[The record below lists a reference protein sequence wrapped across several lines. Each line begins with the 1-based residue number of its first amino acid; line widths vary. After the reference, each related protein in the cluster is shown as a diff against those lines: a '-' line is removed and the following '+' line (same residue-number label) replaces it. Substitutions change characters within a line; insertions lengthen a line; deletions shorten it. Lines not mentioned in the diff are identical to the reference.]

1 MGDFYYF
8 CNLKLQRNSCPC
20 HKGTRNTKH
29 NTRSSKTLVILRDLC
44 PLVVNSFERVNEFM
58 SLENEISK
66 RRTFGIIS
74 HPDAGKTT
82 LTEKLL
88 LFGGAIQKAGAVKS
102 SKIKDH
108 ARSDWME
115 IEKQRGISVATS
127 VMGFNYNG
135 VKINLLDTPGH
146 QDFAEDTYRTLTA
159 VDSVIMVIDC
169 VKGVEIQT
177 EKLMEVC
184 RMRNTPVICFIN
196 KLDREGRDPFDL
208 LDEIEEKLNINVR
221 PLSWPISMGKTFKG
235 VYSLYEKSLHLFTPS
250 KITVEEGI
258 EISDINDHQLDE
270 YVGENNAKQLRADVE
285 LIEGVYPEFNVQDYL
300 NGKVAPVFFGSAVNN
315 FGVKELLDTFIRI
328 APTPIP
334 RETTARI
341 IRPNEDKFS
350 GFVFKIHANMDP
362 KHRNRIAFVRVCSGE
377 FERGNNYYHVR
388 QDKSLRFSNAT
399 AFMAQD
405 RETVEE
411 AWPGDIVGIY
421 DTGNL
426 KIGDTLTEGEK
437 VMYTGIPS
445 FSPEIFKEVI
455 NLDAMKTKQLEKGLL
470 QLMEEGV
477 AQLFTY
483 ELGKKKVV
491 GVVGALQFEVIQFR
505 LKNEYNATA
514 QFAPQN
520 IYKAC
525 WISSKDPRKLAEFID
540 SKQRH
545 IARDKDDKLVF
556 MAESRAWLQ
565 MVQDNFPDIKFHF
578 TSEFKD

>member
-1 MGDFYYF
+1 M
-8 CNLKLQRNSCPC
+8 
-20 HKGTRNTKH
+20 
-29 NTRSSKTLVILRDLC
+29 TLDQ
-44 PLVVNSFERVNEFM
+44 
-58 SLENEISK
+58 EIAK

-127 VMGFNYNG
+127 VMGFNYKDI
-135 VKINLLDTPGH
+135 KINLLDTPGH

-169 VKGVEIQT
+169 VKGVESQT

-196 KLDREGRDPFDL
+196 KLDREGQDPFEL
-208 LDEIEEKLNINVR
+208 LDEVEDKLDIKVR

-235 VYSLYEKSLHLFTPS
+235 VYNLYEKTLHLFTSS
-250 KITVEEGI
+250 KITISEGI
-258 EISDINDHQLDE
+258 EISDIHSEELDR
-270 YVGENNAKQLRADVE
+270 YVGENYAKQLRADVE
-285 LIEGVYPEFNVQDYL
+285 LIEGVYPEFEVDEYL
-300 NGKVAPVFFGSAVNN
+300 AGIVAPVFFGSAVNN
-315 FGVKELLDTFIRI
+315 FGVQELLDTFIRI
-328 APTPIP
+328 APPPIP
-334 RETTARI
+334 RETTLREI
-341 IRPNEDKFS
+341 KPKETKFS
-350 GFVFKIHANMDP
+350 GFIFKIHANMDP
-362 KHRNRIAFVRVCSGE
+362 KHRNRIAFLRVCSGK
-377 FERGNNYYHVR
+377 FERGTNYYHVR
-388 QDKSLRFSNAT
+388 QEKGIRFSNAT

-405 RETVEE
+405 RETVDE
-411 AWPGDIVGIY
+411 AWPGDIVGLY

-426 KIGDTLTEGEK
+426 KIGDTLTDGEK
-437 VMYTGIPS
+437 LMYTGIPS

-455 NLDAMKTKQLEKGLL
+455 NKDAMKTKQLEKGLL

-483 ELGKKKVV
+483 ELGKRKVV

-505 LKNEYNATA
+505 LKNEYSASVE
-514 QFAPQN
+514 FAHQN

-525 WISSKDPRKLAEFID
+525 WISSKDPKKLQEFID

-545 IARDKDDKLVF
+545 IARDKDGKLVF
-556 MAESRAWLQ
+556 MAESKAWLQ
-565 MVQDNFPDIKFHF
+565 MVQDNFTEISFHF

>member
-1 MGDFYYF
+1 M
-8 CNLKLQRNSCPC
+8 
-20 HKGTRNTKH
+20 
-29 NTRSSKTLVILRDLC
+29 TLDQQIA
-44 PLVVNSFERVNEFM
+44 
-58 SLENEISK
+58 K

-127 VMGFNYNG
+127 VMGFNYKDI
-135 VKINLLDTPGH
+135 KINLLDTPGH

-196 KLDREGRDPFDL
+196 KLDREGRDPFEL
-208 LDEIEEKLNINVR
+208 LDEVEEKLSIKVR
-221 PLSWPISMGKTFKG
+221 PLSWPINMGKNFKG
-235 VYSLYEKSLHLFTPS
+235 VYNLYEKSLHLFTGS
-250 KITVEEGI
+250 KQTVQEGL
-258 EISDINDHQLDE
+258 EIKDIHDTELDRL
-270 YVGENNAKQLRADVE
+270 VGDTNAKQLRADVE
-285 LIEGVYPEFNVQDYL
+285 LIEGVYPDFDVNEYL
-300 NGKVAPVFFGSAVNN
+300 EGKVAPVFFGSAVNN
-315 FGVKELLDTFIRI
+315 FGVKELLDSFIRL
-328 APTPIP
+328 APPPIP
-334 RETTARI
+334 RDTTLRVVK
-341 IRPNEDKFS
+341 PEENKFT
-350 GFVFKIHANMDP
+350 GFIFKIHANMDP
-362 KHRNRIAFVRVCSGE
+362 KHRNRIAFLRVCSGK
-377 FERGNNYYHVR
+377 FERGANYTHVR
-388 QDKSLRFSNAT
+388 QEKGIRFSNAT

-405 RETVEE
+405 RETVDE
-411 AWPGDIVGIY
+411 AWPGDIVGLF

-437 VMYTGIPS
+437 LMYTGIPS

-455 NLDAMKTKQLEKGLL
+455 NMDAMKTKQLEKGLL

-477 AQLFTY
+477 AQLFSY
-483 ELGKKKVV
+483 ELGNRKVV
-491 GVVGALQFEVIQFR
+491 GVVGQLQFEVIQFR
-505 LKNEYNATA
+505 LKNEYGATV
-514 QFAPQN
+514 QFQSQN
-520 IYKAC
+520 LYKAC
-525 WISSKDPRKLAEFID
+525 WISSKDPKKLQEFID

-545 IARDKDDKLVF
+545 MARDKDDKLVF

-565 MVQDNFPDIKFHF
+565 MVQDNFPDISFHF

>member
-1 MGDFYYF
+1 M
-8 CNLKLQRNSCPC
+8 
-20 HKGTRNTKH
+20 
-29 NTRSSKTLVILRDLC
+29 TL
-44 PLVVNSFERVNEFM
+44 EQ
-58 SLENEISK
+58 EIAK

-127 VMGFNYNG
+127 VMGFNYKDI
-135 VKINLLDTPGH
+135 KINLLDTPGH

-159 VDSVIMVIDC
+159 VDSVILVIDC

-184 RMRNTPVICFIN
+184 RMRNTPVLCFIN

-208 LDEIEEKLNINVR
+208 LDEIEEKLDIKVR

-235 VYSLYEKSLHLFTPS
+235 VYSLYEKKLNLFTPS
-250 KITVEEGI
+250 KVTVQESI
-258 EISDINDHQLDE
+258 EVSDINSDELDKL
-270 YVGENNAKQLRADVE
+270 VGESYAKQLRADVE
-285 LIEGVYPEFNVQDYL
+285 LIEGVYPEFNVQEYL
-300 NGKVAPVFFGSAVNN
+300 DGKVAPVFFGSAVNN
-315 FGVKELLDTFIRI
+315 FGVRELLDTFIRI
-328 APTPIP
+328 APPPIP
-334 RETTARI
+334 RETTVREVQ
-341 IRPNEDKFS
+341 PDEKKFS
-350 GFVFKIHANMDP
+350 GFIFKIHANMDP
-362 KHRNRIAFVRVCSGE
+362 KHRNRIAFLRVCSGK
-377 FERGNNYYHVR
+377 FERATNYHHVR
-388 QDKSLRFSNAT
+388 QHKGIRFSNAT

-405 RETVEE
+405 RETVDE
-411 AWPGDIVGIY
+411 AWPGDIVGLY

-426 KIGDTLTEGEK
+426 KIGDTLTEGEDL
-437 VMYTGIPS
+437 MYTGIPS
-445 FSPEIFKEVI
+445 FSPEIFKEVV
-455 NLDAMKTKQLEKGLL
+455 NMDAMKSKQLEKGLL

-483 ELGKKKVV
+483 ELGNKKVI
-491 GVVGALQFEVIQFR
+491 GTVGALQFEVIQFR
-505 LKNEYNATA
+505 LKNEYGATV
-514 QFAPQN
+514 QFVNQS

-525 WISSKDPRKLAEFID
+525 WISSTNEKKLQEFID

-545 IARDKDDKLVF
+545 IARDKDGKLVF
-556 MAESRAWLQ
+556 MAESKGWLQ
-565 MVQDNFPDIKFHF
+565 MVQENFPEIHFHF

>member
-1 MGDFYYF
+1 M
-8 CNLKLQRNSCPC
+8 
-20 HKGTRNTKH
+20 
-29 NTRSSKTLVILRDLC
+29 TL
-44 PLVVNSFERVNEFM
+44 EQ
-58 SLENEISK
+58 EIAK

-127 VMGFNYNG
+127 VMGFNYKDI
-135 VKINLLDTPGH
+135 KIILLDTPGH

-159 VDSVIMVIDC
+159 VDSVILVIDC

-184 RMRNTPVICFIN
+184 RMRNTPVLCFIN

-208 LDEIEEKLNINVR
+208 LDEVEEKLGIKVR

-235 VYSLYEKSLHLFTPS
+235 VYSLYEKKLNLFVPS
-250 KITVEEGI
+250 KVTIQESI
-258 EISDINDHQLDE
+258 EISDINSEELDQL
-270 YVGENNAKQLRADVE
+270 VGENYAKQLRADVE
-285 LIEGVYPEFNVQDYL
+285 LIEGVYPEFNVQEYL
-300 NGKVAPVFFGSAVNN
+300 DGKVAPVFFGSAVNN
-315 FGVKELLDTFIRI
+315 FGVRELLDTFIRI
-328 APTPIP
+328 APPPIP
-334 RETTARI
+334 RETT
-341 IRPNEDKFS
+341 IREVEPDEKKFT
-350 GFVFKIHANMDP
+350 GFIFKIHANMDP
-362 KHRNRIAFVRVCSGE
+362 KHRNRIAFLRVCSGK
-377 FERGNNYYHVR
+377 FERATNYHHVR
-388 QDKSLRFSNAT
+388 QHKGIRFSNAT

-405 RETVEE
+405 REIVDE
-411 AWPGDIVGIY
+411 AWPGDIVGLY

-426 KIGDTLTEGEK
+426 KIGDTLTEGED
-437 VMYTGIPS
+437 MIYTGIPS

-455 NLDAMKTKQLEKGLL
+455 NMDAMKSKQLEKGLL

-477 AQLFTY
+477 AQLFSY
-483 ELGKKKVV
+483 ELGNRKVI
-491 GVVGALQFEVIQFR
+491 GTVGALQFEVIQFR
-505 LKNEYNATA
+505 LKNEYGATV
-514 QFAPQN
+514 QFASQN

-525 WISSKDPRKLAEFID
+525 WISSTNEKKLQEFLD

-545 IARDKDDKLVF
+545 IARDKDGKLVF
-556 MAESRAWLQ
+556 MAESRGWLQ
-565 MVQDNFPDIKFHF
+565 MVQENFPEIQFHF

>member
-1 MGDFYYF
+1 
-8 CNLKLQRNSCPC
+8 
-20 HKGTRNTKH
+20 
-29 NTRSSKTLVILRDLC
+29 
-44 PLVVNSFERVNEFM
+44 M
-58 SLENEISK
+58 SLEQEISR

-127 VMGFNYNG
+127 VMGFNYQDI
-135 VKINLLDTPGH
+135 KINLLDTPGH

-169 VKGVEIQT
+169 VKGVETQT

-184 RMRNTPVICFIN
+184 RMRSTPVLCFIN

-208 LDEIEEKLNINVR
+208 LDEIEEKLNIKVR
-221 PLSWPISMGKTFKG
+221 PLSWPINMGKGFKG

-250 KITVEEGI
+250 KTTVEDGVAI
-258 EISDINDHQLDE
+258 ADIHDPQLDAL
-270 YVGENNAKQLRADVE
+270 VGENNANQLRADVE
-285 LIEGVYPEFNVQDYL
+285 LIEGVYPDFDVNEYL
-300 NGKVAPVFFGSAVNN
+300 NGRVAPVFFGSAVNN

-328 APTPIP
+328 APPPIA
-334 RETTARI
+334 RETTLRI
-341 IRPNEDKFS
+341 VEPNEAKFT

-362 KHRNRIAFVRVCSGE
+362 KHRNRIAFVRICSGK
-377 FERGNNYYHVR
+377 FARGSNYYHVR
-388 QDKSLRFSNAT
+388 HEKSLRFSNAT

-437 VMYTGIPS
+437 AVYTGIPS
-445 FSPEIFKEVI
+445 FSPEIFKEVL
-455 NLDAMKTKQLEKGLL
+455 NKDAMKTKQLEKGLQ

-491 GVVGALQFEVIQFR
+491 GVVGNLQFEVIQFR
-505 LKNEYNATA
+505 LKNEYNATVE
-514 QFAPQN
+514 FVPQN

-525 WISSKDPRKLAEFID
+525 WISSPDEKKLQEFID

-545 IARDKDDKLVF
+545 IARDKDGKLVF

-565 MVQDNFPDIKFHF
+565 MVQDNFPDIQFHF
-578 TSEFKD
+578 TSEF

>member
-1 MGDFYYF
+1 M
-8 CNLKLQRNSCPC
+8 
-20 HKGTRNTKH
+20 
-29 NTRSSKTLVILRDLC
+29 V
-44 PLVVNSFERVNEFM
+44 
-58 SLENEISK
+58 LEQEIAK

-127 VMGFNYNG
+127 VMGFNYKDI
-135 VKINLLDTPGH
+135 KINLLDTPGH

-196 KLDREGRDPFDL
+196 KLDREGRDPFEL
-208 LDEIEEKLNINVR
+208 LDEIEEKLSIKVR
-221 PLSWPISMGKTFKG
+221 PLSWPISMGKTFRG

-250 KITVEEGI
+250 KIKVEEGL
-258 EISDINDHQLDE
+258 ELKDINSTELDE
-270 YVGENNAKQLRADVE
+270 RVGENNAKQLRHDIE
-285 LIEGVYPEFNVQDYL
+285 LIEGVYPEFSVQDYL
-300 NGKVAPVFFGSAVNN
+300 DGKVAPVFFGSAVNN

-328 APTPIP
+328 APPPIH
-334 RETTARI
+334 RATTLRVVE
-341 IRPNEDKFS
+341 PDESKFT

-362 KHRNRIAFVRVCSGE
+362 KHRNRIAFVRVCSGK
-377 FERGNNYYHVR
+377 FARGSNYFHVR
-388 QDKSLRFSNAT
+388 QDKSIRFSNAT

-405 RETVEE
+405 RETVDE
-411 AWPGDIVGIY
+411 AWPGDIVGIF

-437 VMYTGIPS
+437 LMYTGIPS
-445 FSPEIFKEVI
+445 FSPEIFKEVQ

-477 AQLFTY
+477 AQLFMY
-483 ELGKKKVV
+483 ELGNKKVV

-505 LKNEYNATA
+505 LKNEYSATV
-514 QFAPQN
+514 QFVPQN

-525 WISSKDPRKLAEFID
+525 WISSKDPKKLNEFIA

-545 IARDKDDKLVF
+545 IARDKDGKQVF
-556 MAESRAWLQ
+556 MAESKGWLQ
-565 MVQDNFPDIKFHF
+565 MVQENFPDIEFHF
-578 TSEFKD
+578 TSEF

>member
-1 MGDFYYF
+1 M
-8 CNLKLQRNSCPC
+8 NLKQ
-20 HKGTRNTKH
+20 
-29 NTRSSKTLVILRDLC
+29 
-44 PLVVNSFERVNEFM
+44 
-58 SLENEISK
+58 EIEK

-127 VMGFNYNG
+127 VMGFLYKDN
-135 VKINLLDTPGH
+135 KINLLDTPGH

-169 VKGVEIQT
+169 VKGVETQT

-184 RMRNTPVICFIN
+184 RMRNTPVLCFIN

-208 LDEIEEKLNINVR
+208 LDEIEEKLNIRVR
-221 PLSWPISMGKTFKG
+221 PLSWPINMGKGFRG

-250 KITVEEGI
+250 KITIEDGI
-258 EISDINDHQLDE
+258 EIADINSEEVDRL
-270 YVGENNAKQLRADVE
+270 VGESNAKQLRADVE
-285 LIEGVYPEFNVQDYL
+285 LIEGVYPEFSVQEYL
-300 NGKVAPVFFGSAVNN
+300 DGKVAPVFFGSAVNN
-315 FGVKELLDTFIRI
+315 FGVRELLDTFINI
-328 APTPIP
+328 APPP
-334 RETTARI
+334 VSRHTTLRDVA
-341 IRPNEDKFS
+341 PDESKFS
-350 GFVFKIHANMDP
+350 GFIFKIHANMDP
-362 KHRNRIAFVRVCSGE
+362 KHRNRIAFLRVCSGK
-377 FERGNNYYHVR
+377 FERGSNYYHVR
-388 QDKSLRFSNAT
+388 HNKELRFSNAT

-426 KIGDTLTEGEK
+426 KIGDTLTTGEK
-437 VMYTGIPS
+437 LQYTGIPS

-455 NLDAMKTKQLEKGLL
+455 NKDAMKTKQLEKGLI

-477 AQLFTY
+477 AQMFTY
-483 ELGKKKVV
+483 QLGKRKAI
-491 GVVGALQFEVIQFR
+491 GTVGALQFEVIQFR
-505 LKNEYNATA
+505 LKQEYNATVE
-514 QFAPQN
+514 FIPQG

-525 WISSKDPRKLAEFID
+525 WISSNDQKKLAEFVE

-545 IARDKDDKLVF
+545 IAEDKDGKLVF
-556 MAESRAWLQ
+556 MAESKAWLQ
-565 MVQDNFPDIKFHF
+565 MVRENFPEIEFHF
-578 TSEFKD
+578 TSEF

>member
-1 MGDFYYF
+1 MA
-8 CNLKLQRNSCPC
+8 
-20 HKGTRNTKH
+20 
-29 NTRSSKTLVILRDLC
+29 
-44 PLVVNSFERVNEFM
+44 
-58 SLENEISK
+58 LEQEIAK

-127 VMGFNYNG
+127 VMGFNYKDT
-135 VKINLLDTPGH
+135 KINLLDTPGH

-159 VDSVIMVIDC
+159 VDSVILVIDC

-184 RMRNTPVICFIN
+184 RMRNTPVLCFIN
-196 KLDREGRDPFDL
+196 KLDREGRDPFEL
-208 LDEIEEKLNINVR
+208 LDEVEEKLSIKVR

-235 VYSLYEKSLHLFTPS
+235 VYNLYEKKLSLFTPS
-250 KITVEEGI
+250 KVTIQESI
-258 EISDINDHQLDE
+258 EISDIQREELDKL
-270 YVGENNAKQLRADVE
+270 VSENYAKQLRADVE

-300 NGKVAPVFFGSAVNN
+300 DGKVAPVFFGSAVNN

-328 APTPIP
+328 APPPIP
-334 RETTARI
+334 RETTVREVK
-341 IRPNEDKFS
+341 PSENKFT
-350 GFVFKIHANMDP
+350 GFIFKIHANMDP
-362 KHRNRIAFVRVCSGE
+362 KHRNRIAFLRICSGK
-377 FERGNNYYHVR
+377 FERATNYFHVR
-388 QDKSLRFSNAT
+388 QEKAIRFSNVT

-405 RETVEE
+405 RETVDE
-411 AWPGDIVGIY
+411 AWPGDIVGLY

-426 KIGDTLTEGEK
+426 KIGDTLTENEK
-437 VMYTGIPS
+437 LIYTGIPS

-455 NLDAMKTKQLEKGLL
+455 NMDAMKSKQLEKGLL

-483 ELGKKKVV
+483 ELGKRKAV
-491 GVVGALQFEVIQFR
+491 GTVGALQFEVIQFR
-505 LKNEYNATA
+505 LKNEYGATV

-525 WISSKDPRKLAEFID
+525 WISSSNPKKLQEFMD

-556 MAESRAWLQ
+556 MAESKGWLQ
-565 MVQDNFPDIKFHF
+565 MVQENFPEIQFHF
-578 TSEFKD
+578 TSEF

>member
-1 MGDFYYF
+1 MG
-8 CNLKLQRNSCPC
+8 
-20 HKGTRNTKH
+20 
-29 NTRSSKTLVILRDLC
+29 
-44 PLVVNSFERVNEFM
+44 
-58 SLENEISK
+58 LEQEIAK

-127 VMGFNYNG
+127 VMGFNYQD

-184 RMRNTPVICFIN
+184 RMRNTPVLCFIN

-208 LDEIEEKLNINVR
+208 LDEIEEKLNIKVR

-235 VYSLYEKSLHLFTPS
+235 VYSLYDKKLQLFTPS
-250 KITVEEGI
+250 KITIEEGI
-258 EISDINDHQLDE
+258 EIEDIHSEELDKL
-270 YVGENNAKQLRADVE
+270 VGENYAKQLRADVE
-285 LIEGVYPEFNVQDYL
+285 LIEGVYSEFDVNTYL
-300 NGKVAPVFFGSAVNN
+300 SGEVAPVFFGSAVNN
-315 FGVKELLDTFIRI
+315 FGVKELLDTFIKI

-334 RETTARI
+334 RATTVREIA
-341 IRPNEDKFS
+341 PNEKKFS

-362 KHRNRIAFVRVCSGE
+362 KHRNRLAFIRVCSGE

-405 RETVEE
+405 RETVDE
-411 AWPGDIVGIY
+411 AWPGDIVGLY

-437 VMYTGIPS
+437 LMYTGIPS
-445 FSPEIFKEVI
+445 FSPEIFKEVL
-455 NLDAMKTKQLEKGLL
+455 NKDAMKTKQLEKGLQ

-483 ELGKKKVV
+483 ELGKKKVI
-491 GVVGALQFEVIQFR
+491 GTVGALQFEVIQFR
-505 LKNEYNATA
+505 LKNEYGATVD
-514 QFAPQN
+514 FVPQN

-525 WISSKDPRKLAEFID
+525 WMSSTDENKLQEFIA

-545 IARDKDDKLVF
+545 IALDKDGKLVF
-556 MAESRAWLQ
+556 MAESKAWLQ
-565 MVQDNFPDIKFHF
+565 MVQDNFPEIKFHF

>member
-1 MGDFYYF
+1 
-8 CNLKLQRNSCPC
+8 
-20 HKGTRNTKH
+20 
-29 NTRSSKTLVILRDLC
+29 
-44 PLVVNSFERVNEFM
+44 M
-58 SLENEISK
+58 SLEQEISK

-127 VMGFNYNG
+127 VMGFHYKD
-135 VKINLLDTPGH
+135 VKVNLLDTPGH

-169 VKGVEIQT
+169 VKGVETQT

-184 RMRNTPVICFIN
+184 RMRSTPVLCFIN

-208 LDEIEEKLNINVR
+208 LDEIEEKLTINVR

-235 VYSLYEKSLHLFTPS
+235 VYSLYEKKLQLFTPS
-250 KITVEEGI
+250 KTTVEEGI
-258 EISDINDHQLDE
+258 EIADIHSPELDQL
-270 YVGENNAKQLRADVE
+270 VGENYAQQLRADVE
-285 LIEGVYPEFNVQDYL
+285 LIEGVYPEFEVTDYL
-300 NGKVAPVFFGSAVNN
+300 AGKVAPVFFGSAVNN

-328 APTPIP
+328 APPPIP
-334 RETTARI
+334 RATTVREVK
-341 IRPNEDKFS
+341 PSEEKFS

-362 KHRNRIAFVRVCSGE
+362 KHRNRIAFIRVCSGE

-388 QDKSLRFSNAT
+388 QQKSLRFSNAT

-405 RETVEE
+405 RETVDE
-411 AWPGDIVGIY
+411 AWPGDIVGLY

-437 VMYTGIPS
+437 MIYTGIPS
-445 FSPEIFKEVI
+445 FSPEIFKEVV
-455 NLDAMKTKQLEKGLL
+455 NKDAMKTKQLEKGLQ

-483 ELGKKKVV
+483 ELGKRKVV
-491 GVVGALQFEVIQFR
+491 GTVGALQFEVIQFR
-505 LKNEYNATA
+505 LKNEYGATVE
-514 QFAPQN
+514 FLPQN
-520 IYKAC
+520 IFKAC
-525 WISSKDPRKLAEFID
+525 WISSTDEKKLHEFIA

-545 IARDKDDKLVF
+545 IARDKEDKLVF
-556 MAESRAWLQ
+556 MAESKAWLQ
-565 MVQDNFPDIKFHF
+565 MVQDNFPEIKFHF